1 MFNPVSIF
9 IGVRYTLSRRL
20 SRSVSFIS
28 TVAISGL
35 VSGISLLIL
44 VLSVMNGFDRELRE
58 RILNIVPQLSLYR
71 VDGISDWREL
81 RQQLVNTPGI
91 TGIAPFVQLQG
102 MATAKKKVEPV
113 LVYGISGDY
122 ETDVSIIN
130 RYLKNDTL
138 DTLNRQQ
145 NTTVLGSGLAAKLK
159 LDVGDT
165 FRLIIPQKSN
175 PRSAP
180 VVANLC
186 VLDIF
191 SSQTELDQSLI
202 LLSLKSAAALT
213 ENPQTIT
220 GLRFKIDD
228 LFDAPIIAKAL
239 LAQLPRGFYS
249 SDWTYSHGNLYNA
262 VQLSKKIV
270 SLLVLL
276 IVAIA
281 AFNVVSTLIM
291 VVVDKRSDIAILRT
305 IGASNRDIMAI
316 FIVQGTIIGIIGAAL
331 GGIIGVSLS
340 LIVKD
345 VVKWIET
352 AFNIHFLKSDIYP
365 ISFLPSEIVWSDVV
379 WVLTISI
386 IMSVMATLYPSFKAS
401 RIHPAD
407 ALRHE

>member
-58 RILNIVPQLSLYR
+58 RILNIVPQLSLYH
-71 VDGISDWREL
+71 VDGISDWQEL

-102 MATAKKKVEPV
+102 MATAKKKVEPA

-180 VVANLC
+180 VVANLR

-386 IMSVMATLYPSFKAS
+386 IMSVMATLYPSLKAS